1 MKGMVIRGVEGSKG
15 RDGRGNGRGEG
26 HRVSSGH
33 GSAELPAVN
42 KGQDIERKFL
52 IICLVGDSTGR
63 WVNC

>member
-1 MKGMVIRGVEGSKG
+1 VKGMVIRGVEGSKG
-15 RDGRGNGRGEG
+15 RDGRGNGCGEG

-33 GSAELPAVN
+33 GSAKLPAVN